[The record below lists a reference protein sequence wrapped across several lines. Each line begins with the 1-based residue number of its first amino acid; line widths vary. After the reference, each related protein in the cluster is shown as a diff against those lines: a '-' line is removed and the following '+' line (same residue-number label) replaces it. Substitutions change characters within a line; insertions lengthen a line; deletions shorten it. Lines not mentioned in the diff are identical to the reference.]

1 LLKEFGAAN
10 RLLWRD
16 PLGGLSLAVTTLF
29 WGVGATLQFAVLRW
43 AVDALGLSLSQA
55 ATLQAAVAVG
65 VVFGAATAGRFIALA
80 QARRVLPAGIVL
92 GLGIALAASLPSR
105 AAALPMLALIG
116 AVGGLLVVPMN
127 ALLQHRGQL
136 LLSAG
141 RSIAVQNFNENL
153 SILLMLAGYALLL
166 ALDLPIVP
174 LMRLLGWVTATL
186 VLLLMLRQRL
196 MPRPVPA
203 AAPEPDAARPQPAR

>member
-1 LLKEFGAAN
+1 M
-10 RLLWRD
+10 
-16 PLGGLSLAVTTLF
+16 
-29 WGVGATLQFAVLRW
+29 
-43 AVDALGLSLSQA
+43 
-55 ATLQAAVAVG
+55 
-65 VVFGAATAGRFIALA
+65 
-80 QARRVLPAGIVL
+80 L